1 VGLIKELVL
10 LPVAPLRF
18 TVWVAEQVADEADR
32 QQYSAGA
39 GVRQLDEIEEDRQ
52 RGELS
57 EEDAGELEGKVIEQ
71 QLSARPTSEREED
84 AQGG

>member
-1 VGLIKELVL
+1 MKELVL

-39 GVRQLDEIEEDRQ
+39 GVQQLDELEQRRE

-57 EEDAGELEGKVIEQ
+57 EDEAEELEGKVIEQ